1 MIIRLRQQ
9 CALECPVCRQFMCM
23 EQDKEDKG
31 YILLAALFGAARYR
45 ICCQLWARDGGGGP
59 QLQTEVGAAV
69 PPDPEEPRRGGDPI
83 VKLGSSFCHKVNRV
97 GSLSHSGNRVG
108 RLGSPL
114 QFWRCHARGRTT

>member
-45 ICCQLWARDGGGGP
+45 ICCHCGQEM
-59 QLQTEVGAAV
+59 EVADRNYKRRWERRFRRIQKSQEEGA
-69 PPDPEEPRRGGDPI
+69 I
-83 VKLGSSFCHKVNRV
+83 
-97 GSLSHSGNRVG
+97 
-108 RLGSPL
+108 PL
-114 QFWRCHARGRTT
+114 